1 MTRGRCSN
9 GRAHVWRR
17 NPHTDDVTCARC
29 YQCLGVERLLRAYA
43 AANGDEVEGERMH
56 GGGSCT

>member
-17 NPHTDDVTCARC
+17 NPYTDDVTCARC

-43 AANGDEVEGERMH
+43 AANGDEVEGER
-56 GGGSCT
+56 T